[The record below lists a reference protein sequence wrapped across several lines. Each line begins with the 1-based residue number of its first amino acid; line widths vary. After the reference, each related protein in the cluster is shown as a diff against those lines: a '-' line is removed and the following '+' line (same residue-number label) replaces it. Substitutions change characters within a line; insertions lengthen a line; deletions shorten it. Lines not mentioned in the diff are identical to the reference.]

1 MIVSLATMA
10 SAKQSLYEILGI
22 GRDANSIDVG
32 LAYERRRAE
41 AAKRVPPDAS
51 EVALVQQAYEVL
63 SDPSR
68 RAAYDAS
75 LVSAAAQPTDLLLEP
90 EPAPTTRRPTWAGV
104 GAGIVILAAALFFT
118 FHKTAPPPKEETPA
132 PKPVVQAPPP
142 PP

>member
-63 SDPSR
+63 SDPAR

-75 LVSAAAQPTDLLLEP
+75 LVTAAEKAAAAEQGPDLLLEP
-90 EPAPTTRRPTWAGV
+90 EPGRASR
-104 GAGIVILAAALFFT
+104 
-118 FHKTAPPPKEETPA
+118 
-132 PKPVVQAPPP
+132 
-142 PP
+142 